1 MPRTNRYDPGKRGT
15 DCLKGKQQGGSE
27 TPLTING
34 DTIPRAFFGLKP
46 TYSSRLRRE
55 QLALKTRQGDELT
68 EISLQG
74 LQEQVRELACGL
86 MAIGIKAG
94 ERVAIDLPNCPDWLI
109 SDLAI
114 TSIGAVSVPLYTT
127 LGRDEKIFILKDSGA
142 VAIILPAERK
152 AAFKPSLLQLTEIRH
167 VLSSGITPEGER
179 EEEDINDFSLH
190 GLRIMGRVAKGSEGL
205 PERMDATSPEDPF
218 SIIYTSGTTGVPK
231 GAVISHANIISNIK
245 ASLEVIDVRPTDLY
259 LSYLQLS
266 HAFERMIHYLLLL
279 SAVPIAYSKGLT
291 TVGSDLEFFKP
302 SFMIGIPF
310 FFEKIKKKIIRTA
323 SDSGAIKRTLFKAAF
338 ASKQTGSKDGSIAN
352 SLVFKK
358 IKEKIGPNIRYFV
371 SGGAPLS
378 IETAEFFNKIGLP
391 VIEGYGLTETSPVIA
406 VNTLGENR
414 PGTVGRAIPGTAVKL
429 GKDGEILVKGPGVMK
444 GYHNNP
450 KETAEAVCDGW
461 LRTGDTGRIDDD
473 GFITITDR
481 KKDIIITSA
490 GKNIAP
496 QKIETI
502 LKADEFIKEVI
513 VFGDRQT
520 HIVALVVPDGERME
534 DLRKMATAKDGPA
547 LLTDPV
553 VHTFFEKKIRERLKD
568 LAPFEHIKRF
578 ALIADDLTLDAGE
591 LTPTH
596 KVKRDQ
602 LGRRYGKLLNGLYG
616 EDKR

>member
-1 MPRTNRYDPGKRGT
+1 M
-15 DCLKGKQQGGSE
+15 
-27 TPLTING
+27 TING
-34 DTIPRAFFGLKP
+34 DTIPRAFFELEPTHSGRLK
-46 TYSSRLRRE
+46 RE
-55 QLALKTRQGDELT
+55 RLALKTRQGDELT
-68 EISLQG
+68 EISMLS
-74 LQEQVRELACGL
+74 LQEQVRELSYGL
-86 MAIGIKAG
+86 MAIGIKPG
-94 ERVAIDLPNCPDWLI
+94 ERIAIDLPNCPEWLI

-114 TSIGAVSVPLYTT
+114 TSIGAVTVPIYTT
-127 LGRDEKIFILKDSGA
+127 LGKDEKIFILKDSKA

-167 VLSSGITPEGER
+167 VLSAGRAPEGER

-190 GLRIMGRVAKGSEGL
+190 GISIMGRVAKDSKGL
-205 PERMDATSPEDPF
+205 LERMEATSPDDPF
-218 SIIYTSGTTGVPK
+218 SIIYTSGTTGIPK

-291 TVGSDLEFFKP
+291 TVGSDLEFFRP

-310 FFEKIKKKIIRTA
+310 FFEKIKKKIMQKAAA
-323 SDSGAIKRTLFKAAF
+323 SGTIKRTLFKAAF
-338 ASKQTGSKDGSIAN
+338 ASKQSKNKDGSIAN

-391 VIEGYGLTETSPVIA
+391 IIEGYGLTETSPVIA
-406 VNTLGENR
+406 VNSLKENR
-414 PGTVGRAIPGTAVKL
+414 PGTVGKALPGTTVKL
-429 GKDGEILVKGPGVMK
+429 GEDGEILIKGPGVMK
-444 GYHNNP
+444 GYHNKP
-450 KETAEAVCDGW
+450 KETAEAFCDGW
-461 LRTGDTGRIDDD
+461 FHTGDTGRIDDD

-513 VFGDRQT
+513 IFGDRQT
-520 HIVALVVPDGERME
+520 HIVALVVPDSERLE
-534 DLRKMATAKDGPA
+534 DLRKMATAKDGPT

-568 LAPFEHIKRF
+568 LAPFEHVKKF
-578 ALIADDLTLDAGE
+578 ALIADDMTLDAGE

-596 KVKRDQ
+596 KVKRDRIGQ
-602 LGRRYGKLLNGLYG
+602 RYSNLLDSLYG
-616 EDKR
+616 EDKK

>member
-1 MPRTNRYDPGKRGT
+1 M
-15 DCLKGKQQGGSE
+15 
-27 TPLTING
+27 TING
-34 DTIPRAFFGLKP
+34 DTIPRAFFELEP

-55 QLALKTRQGDELT
+55 QLALKTRQGDEAT
-68 EISLQG
+68 EISLRS
-74 LQEQVRELACGL
+74 LQEQVRELGCGL

-94 ERVAIDLPNCPDWLI
+94 ERVALDLPNSPEWLI

-114 TSIGAVSVPLYTT
+114 TSIGAVTVPLYTT

-142 VAIILPAERK
+142 VAIILSAEHR

-167 VLSSGITPEGER
+167 VLSSGIAPES

-190 GLRIMGRVAKGSEGL
+190 GLRIMGRVAKDSVGL
-205 PERMDATSPEDPF
+205 QERMDAATPDDPF
-218 SIIYTSGTTGVPK
+218 SIIYTSGTTGIPK
-231 GAVISHANIISNIK
+231 GAIISHANILSNIEG
-245 ASLEVIDVRPTDLY
+245 SLQVIDVRPTDLY

-266 HAFERMIHYLLLL
+266 HAFERMIHYLLLF
-279 SAVPIAYSKGLT
+279 STVPIAYSKGLT

-338 ASKQTGSKDGSIAN
+338 ASKQAGNKDGSIAN
-352 SLVFKK
+352 ALVFKK

-378 IETAEFFNKIGLP
+378 IETAEFFNRIGLP

-414 PGTVGRAIPGTAVKL
+414 PGSVGRAIPGTEVRL
-429 GKDGEILVKGPGVMK
+429 GRDGEIMVKGPGIMK
-444 GYHNNP
+444 GYHNRP
-450 KETAEAVCDGW
+450 EETAEVLCDGW
-461 LRTGDTGRIDDD
+461 LRTGDTGHIDDD

-513 VFGDRQT
+513 IFGDLQT
-520 HIVALVVPDGERME
+520 HIVALVVPDNERLE

-547 LLTDPV
+547 LLTDPA
-553 VHTFFEKKIRERLKD
+553 VHAFFEKKIRERLKD
-568 LAPFEHIKRF
+568 LAAFEHIKKF

-596 KVKRDQ
+596 KVKRDRI
-602 LGRRYGKLLNGLYG
+602 GERYSKLIDSLYG
-616 EDKR
+616 ADKR